1 MRCTFCTRQSKH
13 ELPGRDGEVEI
24 YLCEECSKSF
34 RCGFEHGR
42 VYESVARRK
51 QFEGKKR

>member
-13 ELPGRDGEVEI
+13 ELLGRDGEVEI

-42 VYESVARRK
+42 VYESIDRRRR
-51 QFEGKKR
+51 GHR